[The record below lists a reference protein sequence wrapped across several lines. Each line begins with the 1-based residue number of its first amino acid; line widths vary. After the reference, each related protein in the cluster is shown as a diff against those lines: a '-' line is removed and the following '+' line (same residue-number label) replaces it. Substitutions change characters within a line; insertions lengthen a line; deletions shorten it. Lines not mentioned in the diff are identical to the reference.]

1 MTEPPQGFEPTEP
14 QGDAPLDLDVLGT
27 HLGPVLAG
35 AFPLDGG
42 RGVWFVTSGMVDVF
56 ATTEEEGG
64 RWQFLCRVGAGT
76 VLCGAPAGTTAM
88 LGKPLPGGT
97 VRTAPLAAV
106 LAAAATDDVFA
117 ACFAGGLDRG
127 LGALAD
133 AVRMG
138 LPPRTFTALEAGDG
152 AELPAGGSARS
163 VEGTLWVRVLS
174 GAVAIG
180 GPNDDGDEADGG
192 GRLAVA
198 GAGAGSGAGAGVG
211 TGAGA
216 PPAAGDAT
224 DPESLPTVGFGG
236 RLAIG
241 AADWL
246 YSAEGA
252 LVHVVRTLDVLS
264 EAAFANDLARHQ
276 RTLVQRVDER
286 LRGRRG
292 NACRELDARRMVDAD
307 ALRRSSRALGAVLDP
322 YRPTNRVGL
331 DAADE
336 DDYVAVARVVGEAA
350 GVAVT
355 RATTSEAADA
365 RLDPLER
372 IAVSSGFRVRD
383 VQLTHRWWRTE
394 SGPLVGHV
402 RAVDEDPAGRRPVA
416 LLWRRRRYHALD
428 AAGGDWTPV
437 TRAVAATLESRATMF
452 YPPLP
457 ERPGG
462 PRALLRF
469 GIRGSTRDLLV
480 LFACGLAAAL
490 VGLLV
495 PVLTGRVLGVFVPEG
510 DRVLVTQMCVVL
522 IASALLA
529 AALSAVQN
537 LSLLRVEGRFE
548 AIAQAAVW
556 DRLLRLPTGFF
567 ASVSSGSL
575 SSAALGISALREIL
589 GGVTALFVPACLIF
603 LVNLGLLFF
612 YSVPL
617 ALFAT
622 LLAVLG
628 GVVCA
633 VTGLRQMR
641 WQRELVIEDH
651 QLSGKMFQL
660 LSGLPK
666 LRVAAAEDRAFAFW
680 AMGFARGRALSV
692 RTRRLQNT
700 VTVFNSGYLL
710 ACTLLLFAMVSGPAS
725 GQLDVAGFLSFN
737 VAFTLM
743 LGSVLQMTA
752 SITMVAAAVPLYEGV
767 QPVLAELPEVVESKQ
782 PPGDLYGGIEVSRLS
797 FRYHEDSPPV
807 LDDVDLRARPG
818 EFVAIV
824 GPTGCGKSTLL
835 RLLIGFEQPTTGS
848 VLYDGQDLSSLDVA
862 AVRRQFGVVLQNGQ
876 LFAGSVLHNICG
888 LRNYTLDEAW
898 EAAEMAGLEHDLGQM
913 PMGMQTVLSDG
924 AVTLS
929 AGQRQR
935 LMIARALIG
944 RPRILFFDEA
954 TSALDNR
961 TQEIVTQSTR
971 RLNATRVI
979 IAHRLSTVMQ
989 ADRIVVLDAG
999 RVVQSGPP
1007 EQLLADED
1015 GLFHQLVQRQMA

>member
-1 MTEPPQGFEPTEP
+1 MTAPTQGFEPAEP
-14 QGDAPLDLDVLGT
+14 PDDAPPDLHALGAA
-27 HLGPVLAG
+27 LGPELAG
-35 AFPLDGG
+35 ACALDGALQ
-42 RGVWFVTSGMVDVF
+42 VWFVTAGMVDVF
-56 ATTEEEGG
+56 ATTREEGG

-76 VLCGAPAGTTAM
+76 VLCGAPAGGTAM

-97 VRTAPLAAV
+97 VRAAPLADV
-106 LAAAATDDVFA
+106 LAAAAADAAFAGRFA
-117 ACFAGGLDRG
+117 AGLDRG

-138 LPPRTFTALEAGDG
+138 LPPRTFTALEAGEG
-152 AELPAGGSARS
+152 AELPADGAARS
-163 VEGTLWVRVLS
+163 VAGTLWVRVLS
-174 GAVAIG
+174 GSVTIG
-180 GPNDDGDEADGG
+180 GPDEADGD
-192 GRLAVA
+192 APADDIPDA
-198 GAGAGSGAGAGVG
+198 GA
-211 TGAGA
+211 
-216 PPAAGDAT
+216 
-224 DPESLPTVGFGG
+224 TVGFGG

-246 YSAEGA
+246 YSVGGA
-252 LVHVVRTLDVLS
+252 LVHVVRTLDVLT
-264 EAAFANDLARHQ
+264 EAPFANDLAHHQ
-276 RTLVQRVDER
+276 HTLMQRVDER

-292 NACRELDARRMVDAD
+292 NACRELDARREVDAD

-322 YRPTNRVGL
+322 YRPVHRVGL
-331 DAADE
+331 DAADQ
-336 DDYVAVARVVGEAA
+336 DDYLAVARVVGQAS
-350 GVAVT
+350 GVTIT
-355 RATTSEAADA
+355 RGGTSEAADA

-383 VQLTHRWWRTE
+383 VALTGRWWRTD
-394 SGPLVGHV
+394 SGPLVGHI
-402 RAVDEDPAGRRPVA
+402 RPADGDPDARRPVA
-416 LLWRRRRYHALD
+416 LMWRRRRYHVLD
-428 AAGGDWTPV
+428 PTGTDWTPV
-437 TRAVAATLESRATMF
+437 DRARAARLEHRATMF
-452 YPPLP
+452 YPALP

-462 PRALLRF
+462 ARTLLRF
-469 GIRGSTRDLLV
+469 GLRGSTVDVLV
-480 LFACGLAAAL
+480 LFACGLGAAL
-490 VGLLV
+490 LGLAV
-495 PVLTGRVLGVFVPEG
+495 PVLTGKVLGVFVPQG

-522 IASALLA
+522 LASALLA
-529 AALSAVQN
+529 AVLSAVQN

-589 GGVTALFVPACLIF
+589 SGVTALFVPACLIF

-617 ALFAT
+617 ALLAL
-622 LLAVLG
+622 LLAALG
-628 GVVCA
+628 GAVCA
-633 VTGLRQMR
+633 VAGLRQMR
-641 WQRELVIEDH
+641 RQRELMAEEH
-651 QLSGKMFQL
+651 ELSGRMFQL
-660 LSGLPK
+660 LIGLPK

-680 AMGFARGRALSV
+680 AMGFARSRALSV

-710 ACTLLLFAMVSGPAS
+710 LCTLLLFAMVSGPAD
-725 GQLDVAGFLSFN
+725 GELDVGGFLSFS
-737 VAFTLM
+737 VAYALM
-743 LGSVLQMTA
+743 LGSMLQMTA
-752 SITMVAAAVPLYEGV
+752 SITMMAAAVPLFEGV
-767 QPVLAELPEVVESKQ
+767 QPVLAELPEVLESKQ

-797 FRYHEDSPPV
+797 FRYAPDAPPV
-807 LDDVDLRARPG
+807 LDDVNLRARPG

-848 VLYDGQDLSSLDVA
+848 VLYDGQDLASLDVA

-898 EAAEMAGLEHDLGQM
+898 EAAEMAGLDQDLGRM
-913 PMGMQTVLSDG
+913 PMGMHTVLSDG

-961 TQEIVTQSTR
+961 TQEVVTQSTR
-971 RLNATRVI
+971 RLNATRII

-1007 EQLLADED
+1007 DQLLADED
-1015 GLFHQLVQRQMA
+1015 GLFHQLVQRQMT

>member
-1 MTEPPQGFEPTEP
+1 MTEPPQGFDPAEPPDET
-14 QGDAPLDLDVLGT
+14 PLDLRVLGDR
-27 HLGPVLAG
+27 LGPEPAG
-35 AFPLDGG
+35 AFALVGAHE
-42 RGVWFVTSGMVDVF
+42 VWFVTAGMVDVF

-76 VLCGAPAGTTAM
+76 VLCGVPPGGTAM
-88 LGKPLPGGT
+88 LGKPLPGGV
-97 VRTAPLAAV
+97 VRTAALADV
-106 LAAAATDDVFA
+106 LTAAAGDDAFA
-117 ACFAGGLDRG
+117 GCFALGLDRG

-133 AVRMG
+133 AVRLG

-174 GAVAIG
+174 GSVCIG
-180 GPNDDGDEADGG
+180 GPNEDTAESDERGPGTAA
-192 GRLAVA
+192 RP
-198 GAGAGSGAGAGVG
+198 GA
-211 TGAGA
+211 
-216 PPAAGDAT
+216 AAGPDAEAV
-224 DPESLPTVGFGG
+224 PAVGFGG

-246 YSAEGA
+246 YSADGA
-252 LVHVVRTLDVLS
+252 FVHVVRTRDVLA
-264 EAAFANDLARHQ
+264 ETVFATDLARHQ
-276 RTLVQRVDER
+276 HTLMQRVDER

-292 NACRELDARRMVDAD
+292 NAGRELDARRLVDAE

-322 YRPTNRVGL
+322 YRPVRRPGL
-331 DAADE
+331 DVADQ
-336 DDYVAVARVVGEAA
+336 DDYLAVARVVGQA
-350 GVAVT
+350 GGVQVT
-355 RATTSEAADA
+355 RSGTSEAADA

-383 VQLTHRWWRTE
+383 VQLVDRWWRTD

-402 RAVDEDPAGRRPVA
+402 RAVDPDTDPRRPVA
-416 LLWRRRRYHALD
+416 LVWRRRRYHVLD
-428 AAGGDWTPV
+428 PAGTDWKPV
-437 TRAVAATLESRATMF
+437 TRALAGTLERRATMF
-452 YPPLP
+452 YPALP
-457 ERPGG
+457 EQPGG

-469 GIRGSTRDLLV
+469 GVRGSLRDLLV
-480 LFACGLAAAL
+480 LLGCGSAAAL
-490 VGLLV
+490 LGLLV
-495 PVLTGRVLGVFVPEG
+495 PVLTGKVLGVFVPQG
-510 DRVLVTQMCVVL
+510 DRALVSRMCVVL
-522 IASALLA
+522 IVSALLA

-548 AIAQAAVW
+548 ASAQAAVW

-567 ASVSSGSL
+567 GSVSSGSL
-575 SSAALGISALREIL
+575 SSAAMGISGLREIL
-589 GGVTALFVPACLIF
+589 SGVTALFVPAF
-603 LVNLGLLFF
+603 LVFVVDLGLLFF

-617 ALFAT
+617 ALLST
-622 LLAVLG
+622 GLALLG
-628 GVVCA
+628 GAVCA
-633 VTGLRQMR
+633 IAGLRQMH
-641 WQRELVIEDH
+641 WQRELVDEDH
-651 QLSGKMFQL
+651 RLSGRMFQL

-680 AMGFARGRALSV
+680 AMGFARGRMLTV
-692 RTRRLQNT
+692 RTRRLQNL

-710 ACTLLLFAMVSGPAS
+710 VCTLVLFAMAAGPAA
-725 GQLDVAGFLSFN
+725 GQLDVGDFLSFN
-737 VAFTLM
+737 VAFTVM
-743 LGSVLQMTA
+743 LGSMLQMTA
-752 SITMVAAAVPLYEGV
+752 SVTMVAAAVPLYEGV
-767 QPVLAELPEVVESKQ
+767 QPVLRALPEVLESKQ
-782 PPGDLYGGIEVSRLS
+782 PPGDLYGGIEVSRLT
-797 FRYHEDSPPV
+797 FGYHRDGPPV
-807 LDDVDLRARPG
+807 LEEVNLRARPG
-818 EFVAIV
+818 EFVAVV

-835 RLLIGFEQPTTGS
+835 RLLIGFEEPTAGS
-848 VLYDGQDLSSLDVA
+848 VLYDGQDLASLDVA

-898 EAAEMAGLEHDLGQM
+898 EAAEMAGLDEDLGRM
-913 PMGMQTVLSDG
+913 PMGMHTVLNDG

-961 TQEIVTQSTR
+961 TQEVVTQSTR
-971 RLNATRVI
+971 RLNATRII

-999 RVVQSGPP
+999 RVVQQGPP
-1007 EQLLADED
+1007 DQLLADED
-1015 GLFHQLVQRQMA
+1015 GLFHRLVQRQMA